1 MKVHFYALMAMSLII
16 TQINANESSPES
28 TENVEE
34 VEVTASILNPSR
46 IINPLYVIDGSEIED
61 DATTSLGEAVDSYL
75 GVSIADYGAAVG
87 QPIIR
92 GMSGPRV
99 KILKNGMVNRDVSGL
114 GVDHLN
120 DIDLNDIEQIEIVKG
135 PSSLLYANGTIGG
148 IINVVDN
155 CIAEGNYDKQ
165 EFIAGLET
173 QSVNDGDVQHLNY
186 KNNIAGFNV
195 NFGYKNSEF
204 GNFDIPDGAVMHDED
219 HEGHDEHEEE
229 EELSYIENSDLEVES
244 TKFGISR
251 AGDWGYFGVS
261 VDNLE
266 SIYGIPYHG
275 EHDDEHGDE
284 HDDHDDDHG
293 DDHDDDHADDDHD
306 DDDHG
311 DEHEGERI
319 FSTTDSESL
328 TVKGLYNLNG
338 NLVNSVTYNYRDTDY
353 TLTEAHAEEEGH
365 DEHEEEEHEEHAPT
379 VFSNDA
385 TEYGAIFDLS
395 NDNFIQKI
403 SLNFVDEDSSIVGEE
418 AFMNPANNEEFTIGY
433 FMSADLD
440 NFYLD
445 AGFRIDQIDRTGSV
459 TDEDHGD
466 IDYYSIDDDTN
477 SFALSLGRDLSDSL
491 DVNFG
496 FSSVERLPSV
506 IELFM
511 NGPHMATGRLE
522 TGNPNLNSETSNN
535 FDITFNFD
543 NGDFYAYASFYIN
556 DVDNYITLM
565 DELDDHDD
573 HDDDHGDEHGDDDH
587 DDDHGDDHGDD
598 DHDDHAEHANLIH
611 ADYVQEDAEFRGYE
625 FEFGRTFSL
634 GSGDLTLSFGRDD
647 VNAEFS
653 DGHNVPRINPS
664 RNIYSLSYV
673 ENDWVFKLSL
683 KDVEKQNDIGEGES
697 VTDSYQML
705 NTRLTKTFNLSGPG
719 ELKVSIFGSNLL
731 DEVARNHSSFVKK
744 QVPLAGRN
752 YGAKFSYKF

>member
-1 MKVHFYALMAMSLII
+1 MKVHFYALMAMSLIS
-16 TQINANESSPES
+16 TQIQANESSIDS
-28 TENVEE
+28 AENVEE

-120 DIDLNDIEQIEIVKG
+120 DIDLNDIQQVEIVKG

-155 CIAEGNYDKQ
+155 CIIEENLDKQ

-195 NFGYKNSEF
+195 NFGYKKSEF
-204 GNFDIPDGAVMHDED
+204 GNFDVPDGAVMHDED

-229 EELSYIENSDLEVES
+229 ELSYIENSDLEIES

-266 SIYGIPYHG
+266 SVYGIPYHG
-275 EHDDEHGDE
+275 EHADEHGDE

>member
-1 MKVHFYALMAMSLII
+1 MKVYFYALMAMSLIT
-16 TQINANESSPES
+16 TQINADEPA
-28 TENVEE
+28 TDPAENADEIV
-34 VEVTASILNPSR
+34 VTSSILNPSR
-46 IINPLYVIDGSEIED
+46 ILNPLYVIDGDEIED
-61 DATTSLGEAVDSYL
+61 NATTSLGEAVDSYL

-99 KILKNGMVNRDVSGL
+99 KVLKNGLVNRDVSGL
-114 GVDHLN
+114 GADHLN
-120 DIDLNDIEQIEIVKG
+120 DIDLNDLQQVEIIKG
-135 PSSLLYANGTIGG
+135 PSSLLYANGTSGG

-155 CIAEGNYDKQ
+155 CIAPEDFTTQ

-173 QSVNDGDVQHLNY
+173 QSVNDGDSQFFNY
-186 KNNIAGFNV
+186 KNNLNGFNV
-195 NFGYKNSEF
+195 NVGYKKSEF
-204 GNFDIPDGAVMHDED
+204 GNFDIPNDAIMHDED
-219 HEGHDEHEEE
+219 HEGHDEHEGE
-229 EELSYIENSDLEVES
+229 EELSYLENSDLEIES

-251 AGDWGYFGVS
+251 AGEWGYLGIS
-261 VDNLE
+261 VDNHE
-266 SIYGIPYHG
+266 SMYGIPYHG
-275 EHDDEHGDE
+275 EHSDEEG
-284 HDDHDDDHG
+284 HDDHDEHEG
-293 DDHDDDHADDDHD
+293 EDDHDEHEGEDDH
-306 DDDHG
+306 

-319 FSTTDSESL
+319 FSTTDQESF
-328 TVKGLYNLNG
+328 TIKGLYNVNG
-338 NLVNSVTYNYRDTDY
+338 SLINSVTYNYRDTDY
-353 TLTEAHAEEEGH
+353 SLIEAHAEEEGH
-365 DEHEEEEHEEHAPT
+365 DEHEGEEHEEHAPT

-433 FMSADLD
+433 FVSADLD
-440 NFYLD
+440 MFYLD
-445 AGFRIDQIDRTGSV
+445 AGFRLDQIDRTGSV

-466 IDYYSIDDDTN
+466 IDNYSIDDTTN
-477 SFALSLGRDLSDSL
+477 SFALSLGRDLSDTL

-496 FSSVERLPSV
+496 FASVERLPSV

-522 TGNPNLNSETSNN
+522 TGNPNLQSETSNN
-535 FDITFNFD
+535 FDITFNYES
-543 NGDFYAYASFYIN
+543 GDFFAYASFYVN
-556 DVDNYITLM
+556 DVDNYITLQ
-565 DELDDHDD
+565 DELDGHDD
-573 HDDDHGDEHGDDDH
+573 HDDDDHGDEHGDDDH
-587 DDDHGDDHGDD
+587 DDDHGDEHGDD

-625 FEFGRTFSL
+625 FEFGRTFRL
-634 GSGDLTLSFGRDD
+634 GSGDLRLSFGRDD

-653 DGHNVPRINPS
+653 DGHNVPRINPA

-683 KDVEKQNDIGEGES
+683 KDVEKQDDIGEGES

-705 NTRLTKTFNLSGPG
+705 NTRLTKTYNLNGAG